1 MAENRFCSY
10 NLLESTKF
18 QFSGKQAIQ
27 YPVHRKVDIVKKNGY
42 LNENQIAAM
51 CLLPPRDANAV
62 INKLFQEG
70 LINKIN
76 VPSIR

>member
-1 MAENRFCSY
+1 MHTRVIRV
-10 NLLESTKF
+10 L
-18 QFSGKQAIQ
+18 
-27 YPVHRKVDIVKKNGY
+27 KKNGY

-76 VPSIR
+76 VPASAAGGQA